1 MGAMFGEALVIIN
14 NNLKKDFRFQMKQ
27 KGAMLA
33 KGRLLGVQFY
43 ALLKDSLYEDIGR
56 HENEMAMIIKQAFEE
71 KGYSLYVPSFTN
83 QIFVDLDSNIIQAI
97 EKEFMVTHIKKI
109 NEKKERI
116 RIVTSWATPV
126 EEEICRINKN
136 FVRR

>member
-1 MGAMFGEALVIIN
+1 
-14 NNLKKDFRFQMKQ
+14 MKQ

-109 NEKKERI
+109 NEKKKES
-116 RIVTSWATPV
+116 VL
-126 EEEICRINKN
+126 
-136 FVRR
+136 